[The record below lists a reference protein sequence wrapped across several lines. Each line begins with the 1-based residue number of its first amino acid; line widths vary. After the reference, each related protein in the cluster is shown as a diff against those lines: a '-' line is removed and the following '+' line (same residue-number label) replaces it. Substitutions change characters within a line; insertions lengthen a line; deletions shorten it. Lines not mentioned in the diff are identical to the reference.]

1 MGQIA
6 CVGPFQ
12 HGYTGIVANSPI
24 QLAIA
29 HVNGVHVPG
38 AVLQKHVREPA
49 GSRANIHGYR
59 ISHIRAKHAQRF
71 IQLERPTAHKGVRM
85 AAYRQCFALLHLF
98 RGLENL
104 DLPAVDLPRH
114 DKRLGLFTAGGQP
127 LPHQRLIHPQ
137 LIGHCTRPP
146 L

>member
-1 MGQIA
+1 MGQVA

-12 HGYTGIVANSPI
+12 HGYTGIVANFPI

-29 HVNGVHVPG
+29 HVNGIHVPG

-71 IQLERPTAHKGVRM
+71 IQLERPHGPQRGAHGRVPSV
-85 AAYRQCFALLHLF
+85 L
-98 RGLENL
+98 
-104 DLPAVDLPRH
+104 
-114 DKRLGLFTAGGQP
+114 
-127 LPHQRLIHPQ
+127 
-137 LIGHCTRPP
+137 RPP
-146 L
+146 PPFQRA